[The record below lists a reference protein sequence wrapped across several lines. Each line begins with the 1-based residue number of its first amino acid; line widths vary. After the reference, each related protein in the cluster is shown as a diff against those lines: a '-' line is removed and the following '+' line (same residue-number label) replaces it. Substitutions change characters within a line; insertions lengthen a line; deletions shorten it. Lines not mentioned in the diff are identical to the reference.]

1 MPDDKTLCSF
11 VAARLSAT
19 MRFPSTLIP
28 ATLARRY
35 KRFLADVV
43 LPSGEV
49 MTVHVANPGAMT
61 GLDRPLSRI
70 WLSDSGNPLRKFPFT
85 WELVEADVG
94 CGLEIIGVNTGQ
106 PHQLV
111 ADALEAGLIPELRNY
126 SSIRREIKYG
136 ENSRIDFLLEDP
148 ARRPCYLEVKNVHL
162 MRKPGLA
169 EFPDCVT
176 LRGAKHLRELMAMR
190 ASGAH
195 TVLLFVIQ
203 IPSADRFAVARD
215 IDPAYAAA
223 FDQARAGGVEML
235 AWRCNVS
242 LDGIEIAAP
251 VPIVDG

>member
-1 MPDDKTLCSF
+1 
-11 VAARLSAT
+11 
-19 MRFPSTLIP
+19 MRFPAPLIP

-43 LPSGEV
+43 LQSGEV

-61 GLDRPLSRI
+61 GLARPLSRV

-94 CGLEIIGVNTGQ
+94 NGPEIIGVNTGQ

-126 SSIRREIKYG
+126 PSIRREVKYG
-136 ENSRIDFLLEDP
+136 ENSRIDFLLDDP
-148 ARRPCYLEVKNVHL
+148 ARRPCYLEIKNVHL

-169 EFPDCVT
+169 EFPDSVT
-176 LRGAKHLRELMAMR
+176 LRGAKHLRELMYMR
-190 ASGAH
+190 ATGAR

-203 IPSADRFAVARD
+203 IPSANRFAIARD

-223 FDQARAGGVEML
+223 FDQARARGVEML
-235 AWRCNVS
+235 AWRCSVT

-251 VPIVDG
+251 VPIADG

>member
-1 MPDDKTLCSF
+1 
-11 VAARLSAT
+11 

-43 LPSGEV
+43 LQSGEV

-61 GLDRPLSRI
+61 GLDRPLSRV
-70 WLSDSGNPLRKFPFT
+70 WLSDSGNPMRKFPFT

-94 CGLEIIGVNTGQ
+94 NGLEIIGVNTGQ

-111 ADALEAGLIPELRNY
+111 ADAIETEVIPELRNY
-126 SSIRREIKYG
+126 PTIRREIKYG

-162 MRKPGLA
+162 MRKAGLA

-176 LRGAKHLRELMAMR
+176 LRGAKHLRELMYMR
-190 ASGAH
+190 ATGAR

-223 FDQARAGGVEML
+223 FDQARARGVEML
-235 AWRCNVS
+235 AWRCDVN
-242 LDGIEIAAP
+242 LEGIEIAAP
-251 VPIVDG
+251 VPIVER